1 MTRKQTFF
9 AVFIFA
15 AIVSLFLLAVILKI
29 DSHLEESKLAIV
41 ELEKQINKLQV
52 ENQDLKKSL
61 AKINHTTDT
70 INKDLD
76 VTQELQRKQAQAI
89 LELRKGKK
97 R

>member
-52 ENQDLKKSL
+52 ENQDLKKL
-61 AKINHTTDT
+61 PVFEMK
-70 INKDLD
+70 
-76 VTQELQRKQAQAI
+76 TQEDYPINETLLPLFKRKLLQAI